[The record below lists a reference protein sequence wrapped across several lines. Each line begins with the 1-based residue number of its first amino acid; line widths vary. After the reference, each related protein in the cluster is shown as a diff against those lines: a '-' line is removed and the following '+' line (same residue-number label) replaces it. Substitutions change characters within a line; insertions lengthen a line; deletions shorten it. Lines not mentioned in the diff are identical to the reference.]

1 MDLTLI
7 CAPWGVGIARHATSE
22 GSQRRAKPP
31 PTTVHM
37 AGGWDLALETA
48 GSNRRPD
55 LGAPRPRGQVDR
67 LAELRELL
75 RERETRVVLDPVP
88 VAHDD
93 PRRPAQ
99 LIVRATAD
107 NPAAHPPSAK
117 FPDGAARLETP
128 LVERAD
134 DVLAQLK
141 AAQARLHLVMQ
152 SIPLPDPRREAQ
164 RLQFAEPA
172 ARQGRPGIASA
183 DTVIDHPLRVGGL
196 LQSAVETSK
205 AIGLGLAP
213 DAALRFGPGQIAQ
226 PLVGDFLGPSPEA
239 VAHVV
244 PGNYEVA
251 AIGLAAP
258 HDDVGMRL
266 VGVEV
271 AGPHPGQVRPAALRA
286 HPAHDLARLV
296 AKVGDP
302 VAVLRRNDETEV
314 VAGGAPAVRDLRSVD
329 AVLGA
334 VEELRTLPGGPGA
347 GAAEIGQVLAQGLA
361 AQGALSGVPGD
372 QTLDDDA
379 LAHIQ
384 TEGTA

>member
-55 LGAPRPRGQVDR
+55 LGAPRPRGQADR
-67 LAELRELL
+67 LAELPELL
-75 RERETRVVLDPVP
+75 RARETRVVLDPVP
-88 VAHDD
+88 AAHDD
-93 PRRPAQ
+93 PRRPPQ

-107 NPAAHPPSAK
+107 PPAAPPPSAK

-213 DAALRFGPGQIAQ
+213 EAGLAPDAALRFGPGQIAQ

-271 AGPHPGQVRPAALRA
+271 AG
-286 HPAHDLARLV
+286 
-296 AKVGDP
+296 
-302 VAVLRRNDETEV
+302 
-314 VAGGAPAVRDLRSVD
+314 
-329 AVLGA
+329 
-334 VEELRTLPGGPGA
+334 TLPVGPGA